1 MLINF
6 LLTLNIFYMPNF
18 SNLDFLELQKSFL
31 DFLELQKSLIKMAE
45 TYPTYPIPSDF
56 LLYLMDLYAKCS
68 IYNSITNET
77 LRRKEIWSDPTT
89 PKAKEQEFL
98 AYLSDQVR
106 VLQNKI
112 KEGSKNIPDAVL
124 LGVISTLLV
133 KAVAITAAGASGAA
147 TGPAV
152 AAGAAVVVR
161 AYAKLQE
168 KESFKQFLP
177 GANSYGDNEE
187 DREKYKDK
195 VKESLKKRIVNDPRK
210 ADTKA
215 DTFEHFEDYVAKK
228 IIDEIGLN
236 NVFTPTGLAMMV
248 ASKSGSSNNCFGF
261 DTRYPLH
268 IGKLS
273 EEWKEIQEKK
283 QKTPT
288 KSPAPSTASLPRLLG
303 GGGRKSKEQ
312 NTRTPLK

>member
-6 LLTLNIFYMPNF
+6 LLTLNIFYMRNF
-18 SNLDFLELQKSFL
+18 LNPDFLELGQKENMRGL
-31 DFLELQKSLIKMAE
+31 LIAMAE
-45 TYPTYPIPSDF
+45 TYPILSG
-56 LLYLMDLYAKCS
+56 LLLSLSQNDSLMDLYAMDLYAEYS
-68 IYNSITNET
+68 IYNSMTNET

-168 KESFKQFLP
+168 KESFKQCLP

-195 VKESLKKRIVNDPRK
+195 VMKSLTKRIANDPRK

-215 DTFEHFEDYVAKK
+215 DTFEDYVAAQIRKV
-228 IIDEIGLN
+228 IGSE
-236 NVFTPTGLAMMV
+236 NVFTPRGLAMMV
-248 ASKSGSSNNCFGF
+248 ASKSGSSNSYFGL
-261 DTRYPLH
+261 DTRRPLH
-268 IGKLS
+268 IEKLL
-273 EEWKEIQEKK
+273 EEWEKIK
-283 QKTPT
+283 SEQQQKNPT
-288 KSPAPSTASLPRLLG
+288 TSPATDTTASLPGLLWRG
-303 GGGRKSKEQ
+303 GGQKQ
-312 NTRTPLK
+312 NNTIHP